1 MNDSKIDIPS
11 FFSEKSKLLGF
22 DYSKIQELCN
32 SEIDHS
38 FPIDHLTPLVKKE
51 ILLEGYFKSI
61 LLGYNHVYLSKLLKD
76 LKNPS
81 ANISL
86 PLLHQWSNE
95 PRIDNLVII
104 SDP

>member
-1 MNDSKIDIPS
+1 MNESKLDIPS

-22 DYSKIQELCN
+22 DYSKIKELCD

-61 LLGYNHVYLSKLLKD
+61 LLGYNHV
-76 LKNPS
+76 
-81 ANISL
+81 
-86 PLLHQWSNE
+86 
-95 PRIDNLVII
+95 
-104 SDP
+104 